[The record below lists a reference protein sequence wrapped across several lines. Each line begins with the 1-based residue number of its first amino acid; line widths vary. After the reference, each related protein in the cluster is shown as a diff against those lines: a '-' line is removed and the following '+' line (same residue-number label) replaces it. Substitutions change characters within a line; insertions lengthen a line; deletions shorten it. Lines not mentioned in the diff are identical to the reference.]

1 MQFLIVELLTANRRA
16 SAIKESQE
24 VDRRPHRQ
32 WWCSSRD
39 VDRDIARF
47 NLLVSVRSF
56 FFFLYILRDLMLVKS
71 VFNTVTLF
79 LSAGYRLRLICENK
93 K

>member
-24 VDRRPHRQ
+24 GDRRPHHQ
-32 WWCSSRD
+32 WGKSRD
-39 VDRDIARF
+39 VNRDIARF

-56 FFFLYILRDLMLVKS
+56 FFFLYILRDLMVVKS
-71 VFNTVTLF
+71 VFNTVTFF
-79 LSAGYRLRLICENK
+79 LSVGYRLRLICENK